1 MREIKFR
8 GKRVD
13 NGEWVYGYL
22 IGKDV
27 IVGDIVE
34 FCEEYF
40 NCEYWWRV
48 DPKTVGQYTGLKD
61 RNGKE
66 IYEGDILRTKRM
78 KFNDSGYCIE
88 MVEVHGKVVYR
99 ECMFRLEL
107 TNGSMSE
114 LWFGSNYHEV
124 IDDGRYNHE
133 LLKGEE
139 TA

>member
-1 MREIKFR
+1 MREIRFR
-8 GKRVD
+8 GKRLD
-13 NGEWVYGYL
+13 NGEWVYGSL
-22 IGKDV
+22 VVSSAGKTYIIPDNV
-27 IVGDIVE
+27 VSVNFAHIE
-34 FCEEYF
+34 
-40 NCEYWWRV
+40 V
-48 DPKTVGQYTGLKD
+48 DPETVGQYTGLKD

-78 KFNDSGYCIE
+78 KFSDSGHCIE

-107 TNGSMSE
+107 TNGSMPE

-124 IDDGRYNHE
+124 IDDDRYNPE

-139 TA
+139 SE